1 MAENNKKSVANETAE
16 NQQAEKKTNKQ
27 RLKDITDSIENSIKE
42 LFDSDKYKQY
52 LQTMSRF
59 PRYSV
64 NNQMLI
70 YMQKPNA
77 TLVAGFNKWRD
88 QFGRNVKKG
97 EKGIKII
104 APTPFKKKVEETK
117 LDPDTKL
124 PMLDDNGKPITEEKE
139 IQIPMFRV
147 VSVFDVS
154 QTAGKPLPQLASD
167 LSGNVQN
174 YDAFMEAIKRS
185 ASVPVTF
192 EPLENMDGYFSLNE
206 QKIVIREGMSEV
218 QTVSALLHELAHSK
232 LHNTKAKEEKL
243 QEVEVFGEKALFSNG
258 SIDNSEIPDGLYCYD
273 LRGSDND
280 PGRPV
285 AVEENVTVN
294 HAGCII
300 CSKPIDIPE
309 VGYVPL
315 NDGLNFLGSEK
326 GIREFLYEQY
336 PEKAKLSRNTE
347 EVQAESISYAVCAYY
362 GIKTDENSFGYIA
375 SWSKGKELPELKAS
389 LETINK
395 ASNQM
400 ITDIDKNY
408 AEIRK
413 ERGLDNEQLNLDEA
427 MFANSINYLHIQ
439 RTGDNA
445 WDYSIY
451 DKETLKLVDSGH
463 IDNPNL
469 RLEQVKEQ
477 IISEYAVKLPY
488 GEPLPDSD
496 KNRFLGVPPRRA
508 DAIGAVCEANILNDI
523 SEKAVSQMSVDLPD
537 PNITL
542 ADMKAYG
549 YDYDAMLP
557 LTKDVAQKLFEMD
570 AAVYMLHYDN
580 TEAMVLDADEIKSFD
595 GIFGI
600 EKPDWEAVKDNYL
613 KSAEMSMEDDYNAY
627 RQEGRTRKARLLRS
641 KSTECIDGI
650 INNGDNKTVAELEAD
665 VKDGKQISL
674 IDLAGAIERESK
686 EQKKPE
692 KAIDEKPSLL
702 AKLNRP
708 LPPQQDKQQPKSKE
722 MEM

>member
-1 MAENNKKSVANETAE
+1 MAENNKKPVANETSE

-59 PRYSV
+59 HRYSV

-117 LDPDTKL
+117 LDPDTRL

-192 EPLENMDGYFSLNE
+192 EPLENMDGYFSLDE

-232 LHNTKAKEEKL
+232 LHNTKAKEETL
-243 QEVEVFGEKALFSNG
+243 QEVEMFGEKALFSNG
-258 SIDNSEIPDGLYCYD
+258 RIDNSEIPDGLYCYD
-273 LRGSDND
+273 LRGSDDD

-300 CSKPIDIPE
+300 CSNPIDIPE
-309 VGYVPL
+309 AGYVPL
-315 NDGLNFLGSEK
+315 NDGLNFLDSEK

-375 SWSKGKELPELKAS
+375 SWSKGKELTELKAS

-413 ERGLDNEQLNLDEA
+413 ERGLDNEQLNLNEA
-427 MFANSINYLHIQ
+427 MFENSINYLHIQ
-439 RTGDNA
+439 RTDDNT

-451 DKETLKLVDSGH
+451 DKDTLKLVDGGQ

-496 KNRFLGVPPRRA
+496 KNRLL
-508 DAIGAVCEANILNDI
+508 DDI
-523 SEKAVSQMSVDLPD
+523 SEKALSQMSADLPD

-613 KSAEMSMEDDYNAY
+613 KIAEMSVEDDYNM
-627 RQEGRTRKARLLRS
+627 
-641 KSTECIDGI
+641 IDGI

-674 IDLAGAIERESK
+674 LELAGAIERDSK
-686 EQKKPE
+686 EAKQSKPV
-692 KAIDEKPSLL
+692 KAADEKPSLL